1 MKISLK
7 DLKNKVLLAILK
19 LGYSKEDAKIICEV
33 LMYSQMRGNN
43 QGISTIL
50 GGGIPTISDIP
61 GRYEG
66 NGAGIFF
73 MAIDPTLFVSKE
85 QYIKECSEFLKNLK
99 SAKPI
104 ENCEVL
110 LLEERGDK
118 LFEEIQKTGEIEV
131 KNSFGVFR
139 NF

>member
-1 MKISLK
+1 MMGSVFT
-7 DLKNKVLLAILK
+7 N
-19 LGYSKEDAKIICEV
+19 
-33 LMYSQMRGNN
+33 
-43 QGISTIL
+43 
-50 GGGIPTISDIP
+50 SDIT
-61 GRYEG
+61 GKYEG

-110 LLEERGDK
+110 LPGERGDK
-118 LFEEIQKTGEIEV
+118 LFEEIQKTGEIEINENLLFELDNYIE
-131 KNSFGVFR
+131 KNV
-139 NF
+139 N